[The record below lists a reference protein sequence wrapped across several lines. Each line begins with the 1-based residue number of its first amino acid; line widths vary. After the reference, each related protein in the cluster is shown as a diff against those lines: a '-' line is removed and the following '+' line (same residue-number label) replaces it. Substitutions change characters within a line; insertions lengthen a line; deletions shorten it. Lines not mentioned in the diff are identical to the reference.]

1 MKIVDFN
8 SYPQE
13 VIDRT
18 NEFIESLNFTDA
30 FSLIET
36 TEELVKDCLAE
47 KILNHWIGEG
57 DLEISED
64 DFTKAIIKAEV
75 LYALNDLKEQGAIAE
90 IDDDRVVITEK
101 GRNVANS
108 LPK

>member
-1 MKIVDFN
+1 MKIADFN
-8 SYPQE
+8 SYPQQ

-18 NEFIESLNFTDA
+18 NAFINSLKFTNA
-30 FSLIET
+30 FSLFET

-64 DFTKAIIKAEV
+64 DFTKAITKAEV
-75 LYALNDLKEQGAIAE
+75 LYALDELKKCGAIAE
-90 IDDDRVVITEK
+90 IDDDSVVITEIGK
-101 GRNVANS
+101 NILNNIE
-108 LPK
+108 

>member
-36 TEELVKDCLAE
+36 TEVLVRDCLAE

-64 DFTKAIIKAEV
+64 DFMKAIAKAEV
-75 LYALNDLKEQGAIAE
+75 LYALDELKKCGTIAE
-90 IDDDRVVITEK
+90 IDDDSVVITEIGK
-101 GRNVANS
+101 NILNNIE
-108 LPK
+108 